1 MTSLPFPPAAA
12 AAPARAT
19 GGAVN
24 GGVTGGLIGA
34 ALAAFASFGLLV
46 AIALPTSSACAAPAT
61 PSAPAAAQAA
71 SAPASAYRDLTW
83 IQLVPPGWDPMKRF
97 RDVGIG
103 RLSDNSP
110 RTAALMA
117 DLRDELDNAP
127 LVDALQDTP
136 VRLPGYVVPLQTDRD
151 GVREFLLVPYFGA
164 CIHMPPPPANQ
175 IILVKLAQPAK
186 QLRSMDTVW
195 ASGVMRLD
203 RQPSDMG
210 VSGYRLD
217 AAVVEPYRNKPR

>member
-1 MTSLPFPPAAA
+1 MTSLPLPSRMPV
-12 AAPARAT
+12 RGAT
-19 GGAVN
+19 GA
-24 GGVTGGLIGA
+24 TIAALSALA
-34 ALAAFASFGLLV
+34 ALAAFSLLV
-46 AIALPTSSACAAPAT
+46 ALALAVPASSACAAT
-61 PSAPAAAQAA
+61 PGTPGAASTPAA
-71 SAPASAYRDLTW
+71 SAPAPGYRDLTW
-83 IQLVPPGWDPMKRF
+83 IQLIPPGWDPMKRF

-110 RTAALMA
+110 RTVALMA

-127 LVDALQDTP
+127 LVDSLQDAP

-151 GVREFLLVPYFGA
+151 GMREFLLVPYFGA

-186 QLRSMDTVW
+186 QLRAMDTVW

-217 AAVVEPYRNKPR
+217 AASVEPYRNKPR

>member
-1 MTSLPFPPAAA
+1 MR
-12 AAPARAT
+12 APV
-19 GGAVN
+19 GGA
-24 GGVTGGLIGA
+24 IGA
-34 ALAAFASFGLLV
+34 ALAAFAALAMLV
-46 AIALPTSSACAAPAT
+46 ALAVALPISSACAAPPT
-61 PSAPAAAQAA
+61 PAAPVPPAAQAA
-71 SAPASAYRDLTW
+71 SAPASGYRELTW

-127 LVDALQDTP
+127 LVETLQDTP

-175 IILVKLAQPAK
+175 IILVKLAQPSK

-217 AAVVEPYRNKPR
+217 AASVEPYRNKPR

>member
-1 MTSLPFPPAAA
+1 MTSLPLPAFALPAVALLAA
-12 AAPARAT
+12 LAVMLPASSADAATAAPAA
-19 GGAVN
+19 
-24 GGVTGGLIGA
+24 
-34 ALAAFASFGLLV
+34 
-46 AIALPTSSACAAPAT
+46 PAAPST
-61 PSAPAAAQAA
+61 STAPAAAQAA
-71 SAPASAYRDLTW
+71 SAPTSGYRDLTW

-127 LVDALQDTP
+127 LVESLQDAP

-175 IILVKLAQPAK
+175 IILVKLAQPSK

-217 AAVVEPYRNKPR
+217 AANVEPYRNKPR

>member
-1 MTSLPFPPAAA
+1 MTSLPRPAFSL
-12 AAPARAT
+12 PA
-19 GGAVN
+19 V
-24 GGVTGGLIGA
+24 V
-34 ALAAFASFGLLV
+34 LLV
-46 AIALPTSSACAAPAT
+46 ALAVTLPAASAGAATAT
-61 PSAPAAAQAA
+61 PSTSTVPAASQVA
-71 SAPASAYRDLTW
+71 SAPTSGYRDLTW

-127 LVDALQDTP
+127 LVESLQDAP

-175 IILVKLAQPAK
+175 IILVKLAQPSK

-217 AAVVEPYRNKPR
+217 AANVEPYRNKPR

>member
-1 MTSLPFPPAAA
+1 MTSLPMPSRTPVL
-12 AAPARAT
+12 
-19 GGAVN
+19 GA
-24 GGVTGGLIGA
+24 IGA
-34 ALAAFASFGLLV
+34 TIAALWAFALLV
-46 AIALPTSSACAAPAT
+46 ALALAVPASSACAAT
-61 PSAPAAAQAA
+61 PAAASTPASTPAA
-71 SAPASAYRDLTW
+71 SAPAAGYRDLTW
-83 IQLVPPGWDPMKRF
+83 IQLIPPGWDPMKRF

-127 LVDALQDTP
+127 LVDSLQDAP

-151 GVREFLLVPYFGA
+151 GVHEFLLVPYFGA

-186 QLRSMDTVW
+186 QLRAMDTVW

-203 RQPSDMG
+203 REPSDMG

-217 AAVVEPYRNKPR
+217 AASVEPYRNKPR

>member
-1 MTSLPFPPAAA
+1 MTSL
-12 AAPARAT
+12 
-19 GGAVN
+19 
-24 GGVTGGLIGA
+24 
-34 ALAAFASFGLLV
+34 ALHAV
-46 AIALPTSSACAAPAT
+46 AIALAAALPIATARAAPAAQ
-61 PSAPAAAQAA
+61 SVAQAA
-71 SAPASAYRDLTW
+71 SAPASGYRELTW

-127 LVDALQDTP
+127 LVETLQDAP

-217 AAVVEPYRNKPR
+217 AASVEPYRNKPR

>member
-1 MTSLPFPPAAA
+1 M
-12 AAPARAT
+12 RASVGGTT
-19 GGAVN
+19 G
-24 GGVTGGLIGA
+24 TIGA
-34 ALAAFASFGLLV
+34 ALASLASLAAFSLLV
-46 AIALPTSSACAAPAT
+46 ALAVAFTTSSACAAPAT
-61 PSAPAAAQAA
+61 PATPAPTPAPAAAVAVAVAVQAA
-71 SAPASAYRDLTW
+71 SASTSGYRELTW

-127 LVDALQDTP
+127 LVDSLQDTP

-217 AAVVEPYRNKPR
+217 AASVEPYRNKPR